1 LKLVIRGGFAIPKNF
16 EKVVVKTLSHIGN
29 ARKLLETEKRR
40 RGVPVGDLLFIGMA
54 DTASFYWCPMKSL
67 LANIDMEPQF
77 FASYL
82 HDRLLYALK
91 LGYAKRPPKTVKEI
105 LLVGEEIT
113 FDDIEKLLKDKE
125 KRELGKP
132 PPYVTLSARTPKG
145 GVKVMV
151 LNPLLSPELKIKL
164 TKIAEKKRIKVVSFD
179 DAPPKL
185 RGAIYEEFLAER
197 YPTIRW
203 NFRWENYVVVGVPDG
218 ITDEFVYEF
227 KTTGSEFLLGYIER
241 SALAQGDL
249 YGYFF
254 RRKNKRVQVY
264 VVDEKETV
272 TWHEEVNEANAV
284 SLLKAFRQLDETH
297 EFSLPEKWKCN
308 RCDFKGQ
315 CKLESPLRSE
325 G

>member
-1 LKLVIRGGFAIPKNF
+1 MEKLSQMGSV
-16 EKVVVKTLSHIGN
+16 H
-29 ARKLLETEKRR
+29 KLLEIEKQK
-40 RGVPVGDLLFIGMA
+40 RGVPLSDLVFIGMA

-82 HDRLLYALK
+82 HDRLLYSLK
-91 LGYAKRPPKTVKEI
+91 LGYVKKFPKAADKV

-113 FDDIEKLLKDKE
+113 FADVEKLLKDKE
-125 KRELGKP
+125 SRESRES
-132 PPYVTLSARTPKG
+132 PPYVTLLAHTPKG
-145 GVKVMV
+145 RVKVMV
-151 LNPLLSPELKIKL
+151 LNPSLSPELKIKL
-164 TKIAEKKRIKVVSFD
+164 TRMAEKKRVKVVSLD

-185 RGAIYEEFLAER
+185 RGAVYEEFLAER

-227 KTTGSEFLLGYIER
+227 KTTGSEFLLGYIEQ

-272 TWHEEVNEANAV
+272 TWHEEVNEADAV
-284 SLLKAFRQLDETH
+284 SLLKAFKQLDETR

-308 RCDFKGQ
+308 RCNFK
-315 CKLESPLRSE
+315 R
-325 G
+325 

>member
-1 LKLVIRGGFAIPKNF
+1 MYDRDATNISKGALVELCRALSQYCSDKVLAGGWAPYFL
-16 EKVVVKTLSHIGN
+16 V
-29 ARKLLETEKRR
+29 RR
-40 RGVPVGDLLFIGMA
+40 YFDHCGSVD
-54 DTASFYWCPMKSL
+54 
-67 LANIDMEPQF
+67 IDF
-77 FASYL
+77 VL
-82 HDRLLYALK
+82 
-91 LGYAKRPPKTVKEI
+91 RP
-105 LLVGEEIT
+105 
-113 FDDIEKLLKDKE
+113 
-125 KRELGKP
+125 R
-132 PPYVTLSARTPKG
+132 
-145 GVKVMV
+145 VMV

-197 YPTIRW
+197 HPTIRW

-284 SLLKAFRQLDETH
+284 SLLKAFKQLDETH

-315 CKLESPLRSE
+315 CKLKSPLRSE